1 MEDGLTEPGTSTVRF
16 RIRDMDCAGC
26 LSRIE
31 GGVLKVDGVVGM
43 AGSVIGRTITVEMDP
58 ERVTVEGLQ
67 KTVGRLGHLAEVD
80 DGSQAERVAPTWATA
95 EARIAYASILL
106 FLVGLTLQIGG
117 VTPELLTLP
126 LHELRLPDLFFV
138 LSALVGGW
146 NFFPKGFLAA
156 RTLSLDMNFLM
167 TVAIV
172 GAVSIGE
179 YVEAAAIAFLFALAE
194 LLESYSVDR
203 ARASVES
210 LMDLAPDSAIALREG
225 AEVTVRA
232 SDLVA
237 GDVVVVRPGTG
248 IPVDGT
254 VVEGAS
260 AVDQSAITGES
271 LPVEKV
277 QGDDVFAGTIAAD
290 GYMLIEV
297 TKLATESTLA
307 RVVQLVEEAEAG
319 KAKTERIVERFA
331 RWYTPAIAIGA
342 VLVVVIPTAA
352 FGAPFV
358 PWLIRG
364 LTLLVIACPCALVIS
379 TPVAVVSGITAAARR
394 GVLIKGGVH
403 LEAVGNLRAIAIDKT
418 GTLTVGH
425 LAVLDVRVA
434 NRGSPEDV
442 LLRAA
447 AVEARSEHP
456 VARAIVE
463 AAGRQ
468 GLVPRF
474 EVSGFSAQRGEG
486 AVALLDGVSH
496 FVGKPTSSSFPDVS
510 VPADF
515 TGNGNTVVA
524 VADETRPLGWISL
537 GDRARDQARAA
548 VARLH
553 EMGVSPIVMLTG
565 DNPSSAERVAAD
577 VGVDEVRAGLLPH
590 EKVEVLKE
598 LEAAYGPVAMVGD
611 GVNDAPSLATASVG
625 IAMGA
630 AGSDA
635 AIESADVALMGDDLT
650 RLPYL
655 YDLSRRSRSVIRQN
669 ITTAL
674 LVKAVLVVG
683 VPLGMVSLITAVVV
697 GDLGVSLA
705 VTLNGLRLARVE
717 S

>member
-537 GDRARDQARAA
+537 GDRARDQARTA

-553 EMGVSPIVMLTG
+553 EMRVSPIVMLTG

>member
-515 TGNGNTVVA
+515 TGKRKHG
-524 VADETRPLGWISL
+524 RGSC
-537 GDRARDQARAA
+537 RRDAA
-548 VARLH
+548 L
-553 EMGVSPIVMLTG
+553 
-565 DNPSSAERVAAD
+565 
-577 VGVDEVRAGLLPH
+577 GVDF
-590 EKVEVLKE
+590 
-598 LEAAYGPVAMVGD
+598 
-611 GVNDAPSLATASVG
+611 T
-625 IAMGA
+625 
-630 AGSDA
+630 
-635 AIESADVALMGDDLT
+635 
-650 RLPYL
+650 
-655 YDLSRRSRSVIRQN
+655 RRSGSRSGPDGGGP
-669 ITTAL
+669 T
-674 LVKAVLVVG
+674 
-683 VPLGMVSLITAVVV
+683 P
-697 GDLGVSLA
+697 
-705 VTLNGLRLARVE
+705 
-717 S
+717 

>member
-537 GDRARDQARAA
+537 GDRARDQARTA

>member
-106 FLVGLTLQIGG
+106 FLVGLTLQIGW

-537 GDRARDQARAA
+537 GDRARDQARTA